1 MNKRFQKK
9 LTKRI
14 MTEVLDTLTALKSS
28 KQLREEI
35 PLRHAQI
42 HLLDE
47 DGEGVVLSI
56 EYDEET
62 GDIEKSFGETDGD
75 MEVEFDPEEEDIP
88 SEELSEWESEV
99 LKAKGLLN

>member
-9 LTKRI
+9 LTKKI

-28 KQLREEI
+28 KQLRNDI

-47 DGEGVVLSI
+47 KGEGVVLSI
-56 EYDEET
+56 E
-62 GDIEKSFGETDGD
+62 
-75 MEVEFDPEEEDIP
+75 
-88 SEELSEWESEV
+88 
-99 LKAKGLLN
+99 